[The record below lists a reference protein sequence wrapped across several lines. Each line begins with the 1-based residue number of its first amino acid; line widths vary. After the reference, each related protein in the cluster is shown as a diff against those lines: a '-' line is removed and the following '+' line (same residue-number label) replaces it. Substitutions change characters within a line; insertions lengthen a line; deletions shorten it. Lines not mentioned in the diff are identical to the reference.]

1 MKKINQQPKNKNK
14 EVVGKIMVGVGME
27 ENFFRNNKKKKMK
40 KQNKKKKTKK
50 KREKKRGF
58 SAGFDWQQKNTI
70 KYNIIIKKLLI
81 KLKKHT

>member
-1 MKKINQQPKNKNK
+1 M
-14 EVVGKIMVGVGME
+14 GKIRVGVGME
-27 ENFFRNNKKKKMK
+27 ENFFRNNKKKKNEKTKQKK
-40 KQNKKKKTKK
+40 KQKK

>member
-1 MKKINQQPKNKNK
+1 MKKINQQSKNNNK
-14 EVVGKIMVGVGME
+14 EVVGKIRVGVGME

-40 KQNKKKKTKK
+40 KQNKK